1 MPANLA
7 SNKMPTESSSLFQI
21 ASSIKDR
28 LEDVPGIPPFLEMC
42 ITGNIPASLSPST
55 PSAHTSMLSSSSL
68 ATTSTL
74 HASSLQNSLS
84 QSTPNIHGT
93 NRDSTDSHSSTVLE
107 RSTSTLALSSSAVI
121 PLGKRID
128 PVTHLWQF
136 FRLGSSLC
144 ALFNALQPRNP
155 LNVVVTSD
163 VKTCKR
169 SVYDFVQG
177 CKSELEYSDDELFT
191 ISNVYSDNTTDLLKV
206 RYPTTI

>member
-1 MPANLA
+1 MSISIAPMPAAMA

-28 LEDVPGIPPFLEMC
+28 LEDVPDIPPFLDMC
-42 ITGNIPASLSPST
+42 ISGIIT
-55 PSAHTSMLSSSSL
+55 PSL
-68 ATTSTL
+68 ASNASGMSTL
-74 HASSLQNSLS
+74 PLQT
-84 QSTPNIHGT
+84 TPNGPDT
-93 NRDSTDSHSSTVLE
+93 NRDSTDSHSSTVVE
-107 RSTSTLALSSSAVI
+107 RSASSLALSSSALI
-121 PLGKRID
+121 PAGKRID

-144 ALFNALQPRNP
+144 QLFNALQPRTP

-163 VKTCKR
+163 IKTCKR

-177 CKSELEYSDDELFT
+177 CKSELEYTDDELFT

-206 RYPTTI
+206 GIILPTRGDY

>member
-1 MPANLA
+1 MAANMA
-7 SNKMPTESSSLFQI
+7 SNKLPTESSSLFQI

-42 ITGNIPASLSPST
+42 ITGNIPASLST
-55 PSAHTSMLSSSSL
+55 TSAHTSVISTSSV
-68 ATTSTL
+68 ATTFTIIP
-74 HASSLQNSLS
+74 SLQNSYS
-84 QSTPNIHGT
+84 QNTPNINDT
-93 NRDSTDSHSSTVLE
+93 NRDSTDSHSSTVIE

-144 ALFNALQPRNP
+144 ALFNALQPHNP

-177 CKSELEYSDDELFT
+177 CKSELEYADDELFT

-206 RYPTTI
+206 SNNPLD